1 MYEEKTFEVR
11 YPTGQMTI
19 NVGTFF
25 STANKP
31 QIAKLLRL
39 AKRYCTEE
47 QRKKL
52 IEYLRF
58 ERNYR
63 ENVLDTLYCLE
74 KQKMDLLNTLHRASL
89 WDAGAEK
96 ALRKQMEKLR
106 DAIETVKEARWDG
119 YDSPPVD

>member
-52 IEYLRF
+52 I
-58 ERNYR
+58 RNYR
-63 ENVLDTLYCLE
+63 ENVLDALYCLE